1 MSFFGPEPLDPAGH
15 PDRPDSSSGPDSPGP
30 DRQPPRR
37 LMAVVGGL
45 GAAAIVLGA
54 LVGFTNDPP
63 IPLPEKMPTMP
74 SRPGMAPPPS
84 GWPTELPSD
93 FPTGLPSDFPTDF
106 PTGLPSDFPM
116 DFPTGLPSD
125 FPTDFPTGL
134 PSDFPTDFPSAPP
147 GPAPQGGTP

>member
-15 PDRPDSSSGPDSPGP
+15 PNRPDSPNGPYSPGRP

-93 FPTGLPSDFPTDF
+93 FPTELPSDFPT
-106 PTGLPSDFPM
+106 

-134 PSDFPTDFPSAPP
+134 PSDFPTDFPTAPP

>member
-1 MSFFGPEPLDPAGH
+1 MSFFGPEPPDPAGH

-54 LVGFTNDPP
+54 LVGFTSDPP

-93 FPTGLPSDFPTDF
+93 FPSDFPTGLPSGFPTDF
-106 PTGLPSDFPM
+106 PTGLPSGF
-116 DFPTGLPSD
+116 PSD
-125 FPTDFPTGL
+125 FPT
-134 PSDFPTDFPSAPP
+134 APP

>member
-1 MSFFGPEPLDPAGH
+1 MSFFGPEPPDPAG
-15 PDRPDSSSGPDSPGP
+15 RPDSPDGPGGPGP

-54 LVGFTNDPP
+54 LVGFTSDPP

-84 GWPTELPSD
+84 GWPPE
-93 FPTGLPSDFPTDF
+93 LPSDFPTDF
-106 PTGLPSDFPM
+106 PTGLPSDV
-116 DFPTGLPSD
+116 
-125 FPTDFPTGL
+125 PTDFPTGL
-134 PSDFPTDFPSAPP
+134 PSGFPSDFPTAPP

>member
-1 MSFFGPEPLDPAGH
+1 MSFFGPEPPDPAG
-15 PDRPDSSSGPDSPGP
+15 RPDSPDGPDGPGP

-54 LVGFTNDPP
+54 LVGFTSDPP

-93 FPTGLPSDFPTDF
+93 FPTDLPSDFPTDF
-106 PTGLPSDFPM
+106 PTGLPS
-116 DFPTGLPSD
+116 G
-125 FPTDFPTGL
+125 
-134 PSDFPTDFPSAPP
+134 FPTDFPSDFPTAPP
-147 GPAPQGGTP
+147 GPAAQGGTP

>member
-1 MSFFGPEPLDPAGH
+1 MSFFGPEPPDPAGH
-15 PDRPDSSSGPDSPGP
+15 PDRPDSSSGPDSSGP

-54 LVGFTNDPP
+54 LVGFTSGPP

-93 FPTGLPSDFPTDF
+93 FPTDF
-106 PTGLPSDFPM
+106 PTGLPSDLPS

-134 PSDFPTDFPSAPP
+134 PSGFPSDFPTAPP
-147 GPAPQGGTP
+147 GPAAQGGTP

>member
-1 MSFFGPEPLDPAGH
+1 MSFFGPEPPDPAGH

-54 LVGFTNDPP
+54 LVGFTSDPP

-93 FPTGLPSDFPTDF
+93 FPS
-106 PTGLPSDFPM
+106 

-134 PSDFPTDFPSAPP
+134 PSGFPSDFPTAPP

>member
-1 MSFFGPEPLDPAGH
+1 MSFFGPEPPDPAG
-15 PDRPDSSSGPDSPGP
+15 RPDSHDSPGSPNGPDSPGP

-54 LVGFTNDPP
+54 LVGFTNDLP

-106 PTGLPSDFPM
+106 PTGLPSDFP
-116 DFPTGLPSD
+116 S
-125 FPTDFPTGL
+125 DFPTGL
-134 PSDFPTDFPSAPP
+134 PSDFPTDFPSDFPTAPP

>member
-1 MSFFGPEPLDPAGH
+1 MSFFGPEPPDPAG
-15 PDRPDSSSGPDSPGP
+15 RPDSPDGPDGPGP

-54 LVGFTNDPP
+54 LVGFTSDPP

-93 FPTGLPSDFPTDF
+93 FPTGLPSD
-106 PTGLPSDFPM
+106 LPS

-134 PSDFPTDFPSAPP
+134 PSGFPSDFPTAPP

>member
-1 MSFFGPEPLDPAGH
+1 MSFFGPEPPDPAG
-15 PDRPDSSSGPDSPGP
+15 RPDSPDGPDGPGP

-54 LVGFTNDPP
+54 LVGFTSDPP

-93 FPTGLPSDFPTDF
+93 FPTDF
-106 PTGLPSDFPM
+106 PTGLPSDLPS

-125 FPTDFPTGL
+125 FPTDFSTGL
-134 PSDFPTDFPSAPP
+134 PSGFPTDFPSDFPTAPP
-147 GPAPQGGTP
+147 GPAAQGGTP